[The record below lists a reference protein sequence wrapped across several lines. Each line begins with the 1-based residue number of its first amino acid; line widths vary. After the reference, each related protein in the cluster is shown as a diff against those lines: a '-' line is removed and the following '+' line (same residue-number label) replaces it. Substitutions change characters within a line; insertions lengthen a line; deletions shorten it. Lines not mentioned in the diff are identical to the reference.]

1 MYADLVHLLE
11 SHVFQKYINM
21 NTLRQYKGIARPAV
35 NSRTAGHVTGE
46 ARVKVSSAKTRL
58 KKKQTP

>member
-1 MYADLVHLLE
+1 MYADLVCLLAMF
-11 SHVFQKYINM
+11 SKK
-21 NTLRQYKGIARPAV
+21 TLTETQYKGITRPAV

-58 KKKQTP
+58 KKKQTS